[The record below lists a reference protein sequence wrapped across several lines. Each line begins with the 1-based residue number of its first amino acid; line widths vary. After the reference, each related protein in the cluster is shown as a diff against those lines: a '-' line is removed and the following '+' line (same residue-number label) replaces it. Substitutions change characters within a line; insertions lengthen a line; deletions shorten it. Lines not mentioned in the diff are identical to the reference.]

1 MINFAVSE
9 LYIFF
14 AFTSTAHSSESL
26 VFLNYINV
34 KTHIY
39 FLTERFPKTVKGLVK
54 MKKLSGIAIA
64 AAVIAYS
71 AALLYFN
78 KAVTEGIISSIRVC
92 VNVIIPSLFPFMT
105 ASGIIISSGL
115 YYKLSLPFSPVSRYV
130 FRIRTDLFSIFLISS
145 VGGYPVGAKLLM
157 NLYESGNIDKKT
169 AEKMLG
175 FCYMGGPAFF
185 IGAAGMKIYNS
196 TSVGMII
203 FASVFIANMTA
214 MFLCGLRSPIPH
226 KNIHGRRL
234 IFSLNDFLSSINSG
248 GIGIAK
254 ICAAI
259 VFFASLLAVLDASG
273 IIDFFSR
280 IISSMTNISPEICRI
295 LLRSMLEISNIS
307 ALPSDF
313 SFLPIVTALLS
324 FGGLCVIF
332 QVEGIIENK
341 LSTYNFLISRIVTMI
356 LSYFCCKILIIAFDI
371 SNYTQVSALNGEPV
385 RQNSPIPSLFLLIMT
400 ILLLSKN
407 FIEKNKKI

>member
-1 MINFAVSE
+1 
-9 LYIFF
+9 
-14 AFTSTAHSSESL
+14 
-26 VFLNYINV
+26 
-34 KTHIY
+34 
-39 FLTERFPKTVKGLVK
+39 
-54 MKKLSGIAIA
+54 MKKISGFIIA

-78 KAVTEGIISSIRVC
+78 KSVSEGVIASIKVC
-92 VNVIIPSLFPFMT
+92 VNVIIPSLFPFMI

-115 YYKLSLPFSPVSRYV
+115 YYKLSLPFSPISRYV
-130 FRIRTDLFSIFLISS
+130 FHLRADLFSIFLISS
-145 VGGYPVGAKLLM
+145 VGGYPVGAKLLI
-157 NLYESGNIDKKT
+157 NLYESGNIDKNT

-203 FASVFIANMTA
+203 FASIFFANLTA
-214 MFLCGLRSPIPH
+214 MFLFGLRSPKPP
-226 KNIHGRRL
+226 KDTHGRRL
-234 IFSLNDFLSSINSG
+234 IFTLNDFLSSINSG

-280 IISSMTNISPEICRI
+280 IISLITNISPEICRI

-307 ALPSDF
+307 ALPSDT

-341 LSTYNFLISRIVTMI
+341 LSTYNFLICRIVTMI
-356 LSYFCCKILIIAFDI
+356 LSYFYCKILIIAFDI
-371 SNYTQVSALNGEPV
+371 SNYIQVSALNGEVV

>member
-1 MINFAVSE
+1 
-9 LYIFF
+9 
-14 AFTSTAHSSESL
+14 
-26 VFLNYINV
+26 
-34 KTHIY
+34 
-39 FLTERFPKTVKGLVK
+39 

-64 AAVIAYS
+64 TAVISYS

-214 MFLCGLRSPIPH
+214 MFLCGLRSPISH
-226 KNIHGRRL
+226 KNTHGRQL

-307 ALPSDF
+307 ALPSDL

-332 QVEGIIENK
+332 QVEGIIGNK

-356 LSYFCCKILIIAFDI
+356 SSYFYCKILIIAFDI
-371 SNYTQVSALNGEPV
+371 SNYTQVSALNGETV

>member
-1 MINFAVSE
+1 M
-9 LYIFF
+9 
-14 AFTSTAHSSESL
+14 
-26 VFLNYINV
+26 
-34 KTHIY
+34 
-39 FLTERFPKTVKGLVK
+39 KGFVK
-54 MKKLSGIAIA
+54 MKKISGFFMA

-71 AALLYFN
+71 AALLYYN
-78 KAVTEGIISSIRVC
+78 KAVSDGVISSIKVC

-115 YYKLSLPFSPVSRYV
+115 YCKLSLPFSLISR
-130 FRIRTDLFSIFLISS
+130 RIFHLRADLFSIFLISS

-157 NLYESGNIDKKT
+157 NLYESGNIDKNT

-196 TSVGMII
+196 TAVGIII
-203 FASVFIANMTA
+203 FASIFFSNLTA
-214 MFLCGLRSPIPH
+214 MFLCGLRLPAPPQN
-226 KNIHGRRL
+226 KLERKLDFTLDG
-234 IFSLNDFLSSINSG
+234 FLSSINSG

-259 VFFASLLAVLDASG
+259 VFFASMLAVLEASG
-273 IIDFFSR
+273 IIDLISR
-280 IISSMTNISPEICRI
+280 IMSSITHISAENCRI
-295 LLRSMLEISNIS
+295 FLRSMLEISNVS
-307 ALPSDF
+307 ALPSDI
-313 SFLPIVTALLS
+313 SFLPAVTSLLS

-332 QVEGIIENK
+332 QVEGIIGGR
-341 LSTYNFLISRIVTMI
+341 LSTHNFLISRIVTMI
-356 LSYFCCKILIIAFDI
+356 LSYFCCKILILVFNI
-371 SNYTQVSALNGEPV
+371 SNYTQVSVINGDAV
-385 RQNSPIPSLFLLIMT
+385 QQNSPIPSLFLLIMT

>member
-1 MINFAVSE
+1 
-9 LYIFF
+9 
-14 AFTSTAHSSESL
+14 
-26 VFLNYINV
+26 
-34 KTHIY
+34 
-39 FLTERFPKTVKGLVK
+39 

-78 KAVTEGIISSIRVC
+78 KAVTEGVISTIRVC

-130 FRIRTDLFSIFLISS
+130 FHLRADLFSIFLISS
-145 VGGYPVGAKLLM
+145 IGGYPVGAKLLM

-185 IGAAGMKIYNS
+185 IGAVGMKIYNS

-214 MFLCGLRSPIPH
+214 MFLCGLHSPISH
-226 KNIHGRRL
+226 KNTHGRQL

-295 LLRSMLEISNIS
+295 LLRSTLEISNIS

-332 QVEGIIENK
+332 QVEGIIGNK

-356 LSYFCCKILIIAFDI
+356 SSYFYCKILIIAFDI
-371 SNYTQVSALNGEPV
+371 SNYTQVSALNGETV

>member
-1 MINFAVSE
+1 M
-9 LYIFF
+9 
-14 AFTSTAHSSESL
+14 
-26 VFLNYINV
+26 
-34 KTHIY
+34 
-39 FLTERFPKTVKGLVK
+39 KGFVK
-54 MKKLSGIAIA
+54 MKKISGIVIA

-78 KAVTEGIISSIRVC
+78 KAVAEGVISSIKVC
-92 VNVIIPSLFPFMT
+92 VNVIIPSLFPFMI

-115 YYKLSLPFSPVSRYV
+115 YYKLSIPFSPISRYV
-130 FRIRTDLFSIFLISS
+130 FRVRADLFSIFLISS
-145 VGGYPVGAKLLM
+145 VGGYPVGAKLII
-157 NLYESGNIDKKT
+157 NLYESGNIDKST

-196 TSVGMII
+196 TSVGMVI
-203 FASVFIANMTA
+203 FASVFIANMTT
-214 MFLCGLRSPIPH
+214 MFLYGLRSPLPRKDTI
-226 KNIHGRRL
+226 GRRL
-234 IFSLNDFLSSINSG
+234 DFKLNDFLSSVNSG

-259 VFFASLLAVLDASG
+259 VFFASFLAVLDASG
-273 IIDFFSR
+273 AIGFFSR
-280 IISSMTNISPEICRI
+280 IISSITNISPEICRI

-307 ALPSDF
+307 VLPPDISL
-313 SFLPIVTALLS
+313 LPVVTAMLS
-324 FGGLCVIF
+324 FGGFCVIF
-332 QVEGIIENK
+332 QVEGIIDGK

-356 LSYFCCKILIIAFDI
+356 LSYFCCKILIIVFDI
-371 SNYTQVSALNGEPV
+371 SNYIQVSALNGETV